1 MAAALMAGCGR
12 KDPTPTVTADASS
25 VFHPCTG
32 EVTVGQ
38 YKGLVRKVDQV
49 TITDEDVNKQIQE
62 FLSIRPNYVHD
73 SSKDGRT
80 VQNGDVV
87 NIDFI
92 GRKDGEAFEGGTAQ
106 GYDLEIGSGSFI
118 DGFES
123 GLVGTKMGD
132 TVTVDATFPATYT
145 NNPDL
150 AGLTVQF
157 EVTVNYFCKKSD
169 DIDDAYVK
177 KNSRS
182 YTTAEDFKAF
192 VRENLRKDAQA
203 AADEESNLKLLD
215 RVVESS
221 TFGEIP
227 EEDIQYYYRRLVA
240 PYESYASQSGM
251 ELASFLKTYTDYS
264 SPEELY
270 ARSRDLAISS
280 VKQFMVLQK
289 IAEAEGITV
298 TDEEYNEYVTGV
310 KNEGGYADNAT
321 VEQMFG
327 KDFLTYSKQMEKAL
341 AFIADASVE
350 G

>member
-1 MAAALMAGCGR
+1 MAGCGK
-12 KDPTPTVTADASS
+12 KDTPTPTVSADVTAA
-25 VFHPCTG
+25 FHPCTG

-38 YKGLVRKVDQV
+38 YKGLARKVEKV
-49 TITDEDVNKQIQE
+49 TISDETVRQQIQE

-73 SSKDGRT
+73 ESKDGNT
-80 VQNGDVV
+80 VQNGDVI

-92 GRKDGEAFEGGTAQ
+92 GRNNGEAFEGGTAQ

-118 DGFES
+118 EGFES
-123 GLVGTKMGD
+123 GLVGTKPGD
-132 TVTVDATFPATYT
+132 TVTVDATFPDNYT
-145 NNPDL
+145 NNPSL
-150 AGLTVQF
+150 SGLTVQF

-169 DIDDAYVK
+169 DIDDEYVK
-177 KNSRS
+177 KNSRG
-182 YTTAEDFKAF
+182 YTTAAEFRAF
-192 VRENLRKDAQA
+192 VRENLEKDAKEKA
-203 AADEESNLKLLD
+203 EEEANLKLLD
-215 RVVESS
+215 QVVESS

-227 EEDIQYYYRRLVA
+227 EADIQYYYLRLIT

-251 ELASFLKTYTDYS
+251 ELAAFLKAYTSYS

-298 TDEEYNEYVTGV
+298 TVEEYNEYVTGV
-310 KNEGGYADNAT
+310 KEEGGYADNAT

-341 AFIADASVE
+341 AFIADASVTE
-350 G
+350 